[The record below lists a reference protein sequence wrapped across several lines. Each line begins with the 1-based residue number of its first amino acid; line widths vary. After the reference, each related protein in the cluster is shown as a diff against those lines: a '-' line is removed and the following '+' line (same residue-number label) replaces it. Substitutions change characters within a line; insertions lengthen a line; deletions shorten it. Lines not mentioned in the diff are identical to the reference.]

1 MGRRPDPELKSDETC
16 DANVI
21 VIEFEITM
29 HLCVETAKTSGAVIG
44 GATLAWITI
53 HHANAS

>member
-1 MGRRPDPELKSDETC
+1 VGRRPDPELKSDETC

-53 HHANAS
+53 HHAN